1 MKLFWCPQTR
11 SQRALWLLEEA
22 GLDYDPV
29 LIDIRDPE
37 RPRDPDFAKAS
48 PMGKV
53 PALADGPA
61 MLSDSAAICLY
72 IADKYPAAGLAPAV
86 DDPAR
91 ASYLFWMIFTP
102 GVVEP
107 AMAEKFSGAEPNPV
121 SHGWGSFDAMI
132 AAFEKGVS
140 DGPWILGETFS
151 AADIMCG
158 SSACFMK
165 QFDMLPESKALN
177 AYAER
182 CMARP
187 AYQKSAAMSA
197 GDG

>member
-11 SQRALWLLEEA
+11 SQRAIWLLEEA
-22 GLDYDPV
+22 GLEYDPV
-29 LIDIRDPE
+29 LIDIRDPAK
-37 RPRDPDFAKAS
+37 PRDPDFAKAS

-53 PALADGPA
+53 PALADGDA
-61 MLSDSAAICLY
+61 ALSDSAAISLY
-72 IADKYPAAGLAPAV
+72 IADKYPAADLAPAI

-91 ASYLFWMIFTP
+91 APYLYWMTFTP

-107 AMAEKFSGAEPNPV
+107 AMAEKLSGAEPNPM
-121 SHGWGSFDAMI
+121 SNGWGSFDSMI
-132 AAFEKGVS
+132 STFEKGVG
-140 DGPWILGETFS
+140 DGPWILGDKFS
-151 AADIMCG
+151 AADVMCG

-165 QFDMLPESKALN
+165 QFGMLPTSKPLE

-187 AYQKSAAMSA
+187 AYQKATAMSA
-197 GDG
+197 GDS